1 MLSLSKRASPVSVT
15 TPLAPTIQE
24 QKNLPPTDRS
34 LSASTLVV
42 DSQKDQVQVDQQLQ
56 LVAKDHQNTI
66 VHISE
71 VGLMKIE
78 TALTLGTSF

>member
-15 TPLAPTIQE
+15 TPLALTMEE
-24 QKNLPPTDRS
+24 QKTLSPTVPS

-42 DSQKDQVQVDQQLQ
+42 DSQKDQVRGGQPLQ
-56 LVAKDHQNTI
+56 SVARDHQNTI